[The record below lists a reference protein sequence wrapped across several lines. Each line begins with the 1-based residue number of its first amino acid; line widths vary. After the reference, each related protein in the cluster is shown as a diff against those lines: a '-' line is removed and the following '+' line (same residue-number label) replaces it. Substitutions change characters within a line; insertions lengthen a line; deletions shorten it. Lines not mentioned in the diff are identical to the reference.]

1 MRIKGRPV
9 GRPRFFADYL
19 KFDAPLPAVG
29 SLSFTA
35 VCGR

>member
-9 GRPRFFADYL
+9 GRPRFFADYS
-19 KFDAPLPAVG
+19 KFDAPLAAAE
-29 SLSFTA
+29 SLTFTA